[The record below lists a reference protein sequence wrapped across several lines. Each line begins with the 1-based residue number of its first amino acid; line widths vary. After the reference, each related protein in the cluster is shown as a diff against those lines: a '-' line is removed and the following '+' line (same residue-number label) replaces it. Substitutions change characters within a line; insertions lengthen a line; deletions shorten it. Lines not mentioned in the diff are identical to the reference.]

1 MDRFAF
7 DGGFCYAIPEIINS
21 FLKKT
26 HLLTNSKCPLATTT
40 CTHTW
45 SNEIQSLPLCGS
57 QSTRSHLTTS
67 QYHWNAKCTTGIALV
82 AQFVVVFCSLGKLET
97 WLWDCSLVCVWGD
110 HWVIALLC
118 FDSFPCSN
126 RWKFRALIVGKLA
139 ALLLL
144 FSSPDRLVQTRIPWR
159 WWWYLINR
167 PIFRAERGSFER
179 GYYSGNGGALDCRW
193 NSSSGNGLH
202 WNYLQTVGDD
212 PGGWSWSRRFFWL
225 ACGEDLKWYN

>member
-1 MDRFAF
+1 MKSNHCHSVAVNQLDRTSPPPNITGMQNAQ
-7 DGGFCYAIPEIINS
+7 PELLSLRSLLLLFFVLSGN
-21 FLKKT
+21 LKPD
-26 HLLTNSKCPLATTT
+26 C
-40 CTHTW
+40 
-45 SNEIQSLPLCGS
+45 
-57 QSTRSHLTTS
+57 
-67 QYHWNAKCTTGIALV
+67 GIAHLCV
-82 AQFVVVFCSLGKLET
+82 C
-97 WLWDCSLVCVWGD
+97 VCVWGD

-159 WWWYLINR
+159 WYLINR